1 MLTRERDT
9 PSLMANTPD
18 PVSPEVAKPIRLCV
32 VDDHALFREGLIR
45 LLASDSRFEVVF
57 HTGSTT
63 EALALLSRHP
73 VDILIL
79 DYDLGPVNAVQ
90 FVRDLDLKD
99 TFKGRILIVTA
110 GLPDSDALEL
120 IRLGIGGIFHK
131 QDSPEDLQTSIH
143 QVAAGRVLI
152 DQKYLQSLVAAAQPL
167 EETMQFTEREQA
179 ILRFLLQGLA
189 NKEIALKLRVSESA
203 VKSSL
208 QLLFNKL
215 GVRTRSQLVLLAIE
229 KYRSLL

>member
-1 MLTRERDT
+1 MLNLERDT
-9 PSLMANTPD
+9 PSLMANTLD
-18 PVSPEVAKPIRLCV
+18 PVASEVANPIRLCV

-57 HTGSTT
+57 HTGSTS
-63 EALALLSRHP
+63 EALALLLRHP

-79 DYDLGPVNAVQ
+79 DYDLGPTNAVS
-90 FVRDLDLKD
+90 FVRDLKGS
-99 TFKGRILIVTA
+99 FKGRILVVTA

>member
-9 PSLMANTPD
+9 PSLMPNTPD
-18 PVSPEVAKPIRLCV
+18 PATPEVAKPIRLCV

-63 EALALLSRHP
+63 EALALLTRHP

-79 DYDLGPVNAVQ
+79 DYDLGPVNAVA
-90 FVRDLDLKD
+90 FVRDLKD

-152 DQKYLQSLVAAAQPL
+152 DQKYLQSLVAAAQPV

-189 NKEIALKLRVSESA
+189 NKEIAVKLRVSESA